1 MSKIGRASRNASL
14 KRVEGL
20 SADKTVTAAESG
32 EVYIVSA
39 ASTVTLPPVKAGAYL
54 KFIVSAEIT
63 SAGALVLQ
71 TATADDGMMVGAIT
85 VNIAG
90 GTGAATDNAAASR
103 AVAANNHD
111 KLTIGAGAKILY
123 PGSTVECV
131 CDGTN
136 WIVTGFLLIEHADVT
151 AVFGD
156 Q

>member
-20 SADKTVTAAESG
+20 SGAKTVAAAESG

-39 ASTVTLPPVKAGAYL
+39 ASTVTLPPVKEGAYL
-54 KFIVSAEIT
+54 KFIVSASIT
-63 SAGALVLQ
+63 SASALVLQ
-71 TATADDGMMVGAIT
+71 TATADAGMMVGCIT
-85 VNIAG
+85 INIAG

-103 AVAANNHD
+103 AVAGDNHD
-111 KLTIGAGAKILY
+111 KLTIGNAGQALL
-123 PGSTVECV
+123 PGSRVECI

-136 WIVTGFLLIEHADVT
+136 WVVTGFLLTGHADVT

>member
-1 MSKIGRASRNASL
+1 MAKVGRASRNASL

-20 SADKTVTAAESG
+20 SGAKTVLAAESG

-39 ASTVTLPPVKAGAYL
+39 ASTVTLPPVKEGAYL
-54 KFIVSAEIT
+54 KFIVSASIT
-63 SAGALVLQ
+63 SASALILQ
-71 TATADDGMMVGAIT
+71 TETADVGMMVGCVT

-90 GTGAATDNAAASR
+90 GTGAATDNATTAR
-103 AVAANNHD
+103 AVAGDNHD
-111 KLTIGAGAKILY
+111 KLTIGDGSQALL
-123 PGSTVECV
+123 PGSRVECV

-136 WIVTGFLLIEHADVT
+136 WVVTGFLLAAHADVT

>member
-20 SADKTVTAAESG
+20 SADKTVAAAESG

-63 SAGALVLQ
+63 SASALVLK

-85 VNIAG
+85 VNIVG
-90 GTGAATDNAAASR
+90 GTGAATDNAAAAR
-103 AVAANNHD
+103 AVAGDNHD
-111 KLTIGAGAKILY
+111 KLTIGDAAKKLY
-123 PGSTVECV
+123 PGSRVECV

-136 WIVTGFLLIEHADVT
+136 WVVTGLLLVEHADLT
-151 AVFGD
+151 AEFGD